1 MLTVNGEEN
10 DVKKTQPQ
18 SLLHKSKSLLS
29 SKYEILIKYTLV
41 PSIPLSIIAILSI
54 NPNTWVTSEIHHFYI
69 ELIAVILAAVLAFYY
84 IARARALNDKFSLF
98 IGIGFLTSA
107 LIDLLHVIVA
117 YIAFGNPIF
126 LKYFIPQTWFA
137 GRIFLSAMLVMAI
150 VKFSSLSSSDD
161 ERSKKNLEQ
170 QEQEAT
176 TITNSNN
183 KLGRPKQKNFWIV
196 YIYFIPLAILAASV
210 AISSLF
216 FVLPASVIDDY
227 SIHRPYEIPSLLL
240 FIIALV
246 YFYKN
251 QLYKRTD
258 AFYKGL
264 LGYLIVDIFSQII
277 MSYSAASFD
286 TAHNVAHVLKD
297 AGYFINIIALA
308 LSSIEYNTEI
318 RETNERLKQSNEKLR
333 QSEELIRVQYEK
345 LKESDNMKN
354 EFINV
359 AAHELRTPIQPILG
373 LTESLRSK
381 IKEPQ
386 QRELLDVTIRNA
398 KRLQRLTEEILD
410 VTKIDSHS
418 LTVKKELFNLN
429 DVIKNVIEDTVAN
442 IAKKGQYA
450 NLIKIEYRPCNIFI
464 EADKSRI
471 IQVVSN
477 LLSNAVKF
485 TEARMINKVGTEE
498 REIIIHIKAENIDAD
513 GMAIISVKD
522 NGIGI
527 DSEIKPRLFEKF
539 ASKSYQGTGLGLY
552 ICKSIVESHGGR
564 IWARNNSDDGT
575 GGESGATFT
584 FTLPISKEKAS
595 SAHMLSTSDS
605 TKLKPYDIV

>member
-1 MLTVNGEEN
+1 MTYRHQQVIIINSKDKMLTIINGEEY
-10 DVKKTQPQ
+10 DMKPPPSSSS
-18 SLLHKSKSLLS
+18 SLLETSKSLLH

-41 PSIPLSIIAILSI
+41 PSVPLSIIAILSI
-54 NPNTWVTSEIHHFYI
+54 NPNTWVASEVHHFYI
-69 ELIAVILAAVLAFYY
+69 ELFAVILAAVLAFYY
-84 IARARALNDKFSLF
+84 IARAHALNDKFSLF

-117 YIAFGNPIF
+117 YVAIDNPIF

-150 VKFSSLSSSDD
+150 VKFSSLSSSNDD
-161 ERSKKNLEQ
+161 GGKKKRNQEEEEQKNLLR
-170 QEQEAT
+170 A
-176 TITNSNN
+176 
-183 KLGRPKQKNFWIV
+183 KLRKTKIV

-308 LSSIEYNTEI
+308 LSSIEYNAKLREI
-318 RETNERLKQSNEKLR
+318 NQRLKESNEMLR
-333 QSEELIRVQYEK
+333 EREETIHVQYER
-345 LKESDNMKN
+345 LKESDMMKN

-359 AAHELRTPIQPILG
+359 AAHELRTPIQPILS
-373 LTESLRSK
+373 LTEALRSG

-386 QRELLDVTIRNA
+386 QQELADVTIRNA
-398 KRLQRLTEEILD
+398 KRLKRLTDDILD
-410 VTKIDSHS
+410 VTRIESHS
-418 LTVKKELFNLN
+418 LSLNKESFNLN
-429 DVIKNVIEDTVAN
+429 NVITNVIEDTVAN
-442 IAKKGQYA
+442 IAKKSQHA
-450 NLIKIEYRPCNIFI
+450 NLVKLEYHPRDIFI
-464 EADKSRI
+464 EADKARI
-471 IQVVSN
+471 TQVISN
-477 LLSNAVKF
+477 LLSNAIKF
-485 TEARMINKVGTEE
+485 TEVKVNEGNGIRGIININAEKV
-498 REIIIHIKAENIDAD
+498 DD
-513 GMAIISVKD
+513 VLAIISIKD
-522 NGIGI
+522 NGTGI
-527 DSEIKPRLFEKF
+527 DPEILPKLFEKF
-539 ASKSYQGTGLGLY
+539 SSKSYQGTGLGLF
-552 ICKSIVESHGGR
+552 ICKSIIQAHGGK
-564 IWARNNSDDGT
+564 IWGENNIDGDI
-575 GGESGATFT
+575 EGATFT
-584 FTLPISKEKAS
+584 FNLPITSSSTATTSSINNTLPQ
-595 SAHMLSTSDS
+595 L
-605 TKLKPYDIV
+605 

>member
-1 MLTVNGEEN
+1 MTTISGEEN
-10 DVKKTQPQ
+10 DVKRSHSS
-18 SLLHKSKSLLS
+18 SLLHKSKSLLH

-41 PSIPLSIIAILSI
+41 PSVPLSIIAILSI
-54 NPNTWVTSEIHHFYI
+54 NPNTWVTSEVHHFYI

-84 IARARALNDKFSLF
+84 ILRARILNDNFSLF

-117 YIAFGNPIF
+117 YVAFDNPIF

-150 VKFSSLSSSDD
+150 VKFSTLSRPLLRKEDMY
-161 ERSKKNLEQ
+161 KEQ
-170 QEQEAT
+170 KIKGQGEGLRRQHQLP
-176 TITNSNN
+176 N
-183 KLGRPKQKNFWIV
+183 KLQKTVVV
-196 YIYFIPLAILAASV
+196 YLTILAILAASV

-216 FVLPASVIDDY
+216 LVFPASVVDDY
-227 SIHRPYEIPSLLL
+227 SIHRPYEIPSLIL
-240 FIIALV
+240 FIIALF

-308 LSSIEYNTEI
+308 ISSIRYNSELREI
-318 RETNERLKQSNEKLR
+318 NERLEESNKKLR
-333 QSEELIRVQYEK
+333 EGEELIRVQYEK

-359 AAHELRTPIQPILG
+359 AAHELRTPIQPILS
-373 LTESLRSK
+373 LTESLHYR

-398 KRLQRLTEEILD
+398 KRLQRLTENILD
-410 VTKIDSHS
+410 VTKIESHS
-418 LTVKKELFNLN
+418 LNLNKELFNLK
-429 DVIKNVIEDTVAN
+429 DVLTNTIDDITVNIVRNKEQLDDIKLVYQPRD
-442 IAKKGQYA
+442 
-450 NLIKIEYRPCNIFI
+450 IFI
-464 EADKSRI
+464 EADKARI
-471 IQVVSN
+471 TQVVSN

-485 TEARMINKVGTEE
+485 TETSAKGERRGIINVNIESDDSVAVVSIEDSGT
-498 REIIIHIKAENIDAD
+498 
-513 GMAIISVKD
+513 
-522 NGIGI
+522 GI
-527 DSEIKPRLFEKF
+527 DPEIKPRLFDKF
-539 ASKSYQGTGLGLY
+539 ASKSYQGTGLGLF
-552 ICKSIVESHGGR
+552 ISKSIVEAHSGR
-564 IWARNNSDDGT
+564 IWAHNNPDGK
-575 GGESGATFT
+575 GATFS
-584 FTLPISKEKAS
+584 FSLPIRNII
-595 SAHMLSTSDS
+595 T
-605 TKLKPYDIV
+605 TNQQNYT